1 MGADPAAA
9 GAVPRALLR
18 AWTRF
23 SASALCASAL
33 AAAVGGCA
41 EIRHDQARAEAERI
55 AASGGL
61 APEVVAAGRFD
72 LLAYRRLAPGDGDR
86 LVVYI
91 EGDGLAW
98 INRGQIS
105 EDPTPTDPVALR
117 LAARDDAASVLYL
130 ARPCQFVTGSEARNC
145 APRYWS
151 TARYAPEV
159 VEAAGDAIDLVKT
172 QAGKR
177 EIELVGYSGGGVI
190 ATLLAARRT
199 DVMRVMTVAANLDLP
214 SWTAYHH
221 VTPLSQSL
229 NPTDFAA
236 SLAKVPQ
243 VIFVGERDDVVP
255 PSLIERYREA
265 LPAAAPV
272 AVVPV
277 AGFSHYCCWSERWP
291 ELLRKARS
299 LP

>member
-1 MGADPAAA
+1 M
-9 GAVPRALLR
+9 
-18 AWTRF
+18 RF
-23 SASALCASAL
+23 SASALCAGAL
-33 AAAVGGCA
+33 AVALGGCA
-41 EIRHDQARAEAERI
+41 EMRRDQARAEAERI
-55 AASGGL
+55 AAAGGL
-61 APEVVAAGRFD
+61 VPEVVAAGRFD
-72 LLAYRRLAPGDGDR
+72 LLAYRRLAAGDGDR

-98 INRGQIS
+98 INRGQPS

-117 LAARDDAASVLYL
+117 LAARDDSASVLYL

-159 VEAAGDAIDLVKT
+159 VEAAGDAIDLVKA

-177 EIELVGYSGGGVI
+177 EIELVGYSGGGVL
-190 ATLLAARRT
+190 ATLVAARRT
-199 DVMRVMTVAANLDLP
+199 DVMRVITVAANLDLP

-255 PSLIERYREA
+255 PSLIERIARPFSA
-265 LPAAAPV
+265 GAPV

-291 ELLRKARS
+291 ELLRKARA

>member
-1 MGADPAAA
+1 LGADPPAA
-9 GAVPRALLR
+9 GATPRALLR
-18 AWTRF
+18 ARARF
-23 SASALCASAL
+23 SASALFASAL

-61 APEVVAAGRFD
+61 APEVIAAGRFD
-72 LLAYRRLAPGDGDR
+72 LVAYHRLAPGGGDR

-98 INRGQIS
+98 INRGQLS

-117 LAARDDAASVLYL
+117 LAAQDDAASVLYL

-151 TARYAPEV
+151 TARFAPEV
-159 VEAAGDAIDLVKT
+159 VEAAGNAIDLVKA
-172 QAGKR
+172 QAGKH
-177 EIELVGYSGGGVI
+177 EIELVGYSGGGVL
-190 ATLLAARRT
+190 ATLLAARRN
-199 DVMRVMTVAANLDLP
+199 DVMRVITVAANLDLP

-255 PSLIERYREA
+255 PSLVERYREA
-265 LPAAAPV
+265 LPAGAPV
-272 AVVPV
+272 VLVPV